1 MTLLCHSPGLPKVP
15 GMVGMPR
22 AHQGVLCLS
31 PAGERVSWS
40 GREGWVNG
48 TELCGLCPV
57 NILDGKEGCEERG
70 VRSKGMENSLR
81 EVCSKGG

>member
-1 MTLLCHSPGLPKVP
+1 MACPGHIKGFFVSLQQES
-15 GMVGMPR
+15 GLAGLVGR
-22 AHQGVLCLS
+22 
-31 PAGERVSWS
+31 
-40 GREGWVNG
+40 GWVNG